1 MKKFQFTLQKLMDF
15 RQQELD
21 RQKNT
26 LSALQADLQRIYAEK
41 EQLIKQVEVFSTELE
56 TVCRQG
62 AQAFEISVRKRYIVT
77 LQQEIHAKDASAVR
91 KQEEIIKQAADY
103 AKQIAAEANKQAA
116 DIVEQA
122 KAKDK
127 AIREALSENLNKS
140 LSEAAEVLTKSL
152 KDVNT
157 TRDAVSKIGAA
168 EK

>member
-1 MKKFQFTLQKLMDF
+1 MKSFYILFPP
-15 RQQELD
+15 
-21 RQKNT
+21 
-26 LSALQADLQRIYAEK
+26 AEK
-41 EQLIKQVEVFSTELE
+41 
-56 TVCRQG
+56 
-62 AQAFEISVRKRYIVT
+62 SVRTCGRAYILLACFSVSDKKNILT
-77 LQQEIHAKDASAVR
+77 EANKEAEEIVKKAKDEAKKLVA
-91 KQEEIIKQAADY
+91 QEEIIKQAADY

>member
-1 MKKFQFTLQKLMDF
+1 MLF
-15 RQQELD
+15 R
-21 RQKNT
+21 
-26 LSALQADLQRIYAEK
+26 S
-41 EQLIKQVEVFSTELE
+41 
-56 TVCRQG
+56 
-62 AQAFEISVRKRYIVT
+62 
-77 LQQEIHAKDASAVR
+77 
-91 KQEEIIKQAADY
+91 EEIIKQAADY

>member
-1 MKKFQFTLQKLMDF
+1 MLGY
-15 RQQELD
+15 
-21 RQKNT
+21 
-26 LSALQADLQRIYAEK
+26 S
-41 EQLIKQVEVFSTELE
+41 
-56 TVCRQG
+56 
-62 AQAFEISVRKRYIVT
+62 
-77 LQQEIHAKDASAVR
+77 QQEIGIAFKGLDMEGLTL
-91 KQEEIIKQAADY
+91 EEIIKQAADY

-168 EK
+168 FRLQTAQILERLPDVLIRFGHACARLLIAAAAEAAQQRRSARFAPFSSARSS